1 MANTSEVNS
10 ALIQEIVTVDE
21 DVTGRDDEEND
32 AVTPPYHR
40 ADGLCLKRHIETAG
54 ELHIPGDLHRSRA
67 PMIEHLWAVMGR
79 V

>member
-21 DVTGRDDEEND
+21 DATGRDDEKND

-40 ADGLCLKRHIETAG
+40 ADGLCLKRLIETSG
-54 ELHIPGDLHRSRA
+54 ELPIPGDLHRSTND
-67 PMIEHLWAVMGR
+67 
-79 V
+79 